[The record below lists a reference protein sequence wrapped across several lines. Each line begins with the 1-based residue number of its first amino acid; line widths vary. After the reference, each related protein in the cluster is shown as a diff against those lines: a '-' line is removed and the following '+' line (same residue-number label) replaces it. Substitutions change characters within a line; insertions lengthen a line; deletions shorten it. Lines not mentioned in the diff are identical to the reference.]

1 MLLKHA
7 HTAQYGRTERESLEE
22 GAVDEL
28 SVGLLREMKL
38 YQCLLSIVFHNKVQK
53 ARIAVTTLIYLFST
67 NNYAY
72 ILDSTMSVNKVSA
85 VRLS

>member
-28 SVGLLREMKL
+28 PVGLREMKL

-67 NNYAY
+67 NVGVPEWV
-72 ILDSTMSVNKVSA
+72 IGLRQVC
-85 VRLS
+85 